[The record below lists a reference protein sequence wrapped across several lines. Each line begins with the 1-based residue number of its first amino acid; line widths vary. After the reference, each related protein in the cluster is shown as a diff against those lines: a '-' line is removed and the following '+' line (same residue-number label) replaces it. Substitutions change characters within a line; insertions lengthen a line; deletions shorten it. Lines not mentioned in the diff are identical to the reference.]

1 MKLLRSAAGLAL
13 HTVAIGFACCAVV
26 FLWTKGALM
35 KTKSKPAAKYAEP
48 AVTVDL
54 RPMN

>member
-1 MKLLRSAAGLAL
+1 MIRAIAGIAL
-13 HTVAIGFACCAVV
+13 HTAAVALACGAVV

-35 KTKSKPAAKYAEP
+35 KTKRKPAAKYAEP

-54 RPMN
+54 RSMN

>member
-1 MKLLRSAAGLAL
+1 MLRAVAGFAL

-35 KTKSKPAAKYAEP
+35 KTKSKPTAKYAEP

-54 RPMN
+54 RSMN